1 MDDEEEAYTLAKKA
15 QALIIAKGEAE
26 AKAAG
31 AAAAASWAESQLK
44 EENDRLMALKLSV
57 GME

>member
-31 AAAAASWAESQLK
+31 AAGASWAESQLK